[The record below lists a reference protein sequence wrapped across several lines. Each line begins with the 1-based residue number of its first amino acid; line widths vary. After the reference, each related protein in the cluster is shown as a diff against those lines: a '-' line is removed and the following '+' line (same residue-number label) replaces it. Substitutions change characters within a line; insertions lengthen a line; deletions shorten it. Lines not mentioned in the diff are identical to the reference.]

1 MRKLL
6 IMALTVFVLSTP
18 IYAGGFYDVPELRP
32 AYFNIGLG
40 YAYNK
45 YDGKILKEADGTN
58 KIAGYLDL
66 GVYVPMNEQ
75 LLIGGIFN
83 LSFDRLT
90 DSNDSDTYL
99 QMNTYLLGGSVLYYL
114 KRVEEGLYF
123 RGDIGFSYASGT
135 ISINGHE
142 DSGSSDWGMGFL
154 VGAGYQIPFD
164 YLSLGFNL
172 FLSRKQIFDDD
183 KEASAT
189 TVGVGVSLMF

>member
-18 IYAGGFYDVPELRP
+18 VYAGGFYDTPELRP

-45 YDGKILKEADGTN
+45 YDGEIIEAPDGTD

-75 LLIGGIFN
+75 MLVGGVFN
-83 LSFDRLT
+83 ASFDRLT
-90 DSNDSDTYL
+90 DSHNSDTYS
-99 QMNTYLLGGSVLYYL
+99 QMNTYLFGGSVLYYL
-114 KRVEEGLYF
+114 NRVEEGLYF
-123 RGDIGFSYASGT
+123 RGDIGFSYASIT
-135 ISINGHE
+135 FSIDGHE
-142 DSGSSDWGMGFL
+142 GTGSSDWGMGFL

-164 YLSLGFNL
+164 YMSLGVNL
-172 FLSRKQIFDDD
+172 FLSRKQILDDD
-183 KEASAT
+183 NEHSAT
-189 TVGVGVSLMF
+189 TVGAGLSVMF